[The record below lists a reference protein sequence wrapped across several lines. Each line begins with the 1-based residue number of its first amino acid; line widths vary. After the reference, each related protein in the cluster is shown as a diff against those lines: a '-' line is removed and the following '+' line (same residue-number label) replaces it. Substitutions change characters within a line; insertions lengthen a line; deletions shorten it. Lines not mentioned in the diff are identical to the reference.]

1 MAVLPGKDPKTKAVM
16 LLAHIDVVEAKREDW
31 TRDPFVLVEE
41 DGYFYGRGAF
51 DDKAQAAIWADL
63 LIRFRQEGYKPR
75 RTLKMALTCGEE
87 GGRFNGAEWLAKNR
101 RELID
106 AGFGLNEG
114 AGGQRDAAGKP
125 VIHTVLAAEKVFQN
139 FTLEATNGGGHSS
152 RPTPDNAIYDL
163 ARALDRVSRYEF
175 PVRLNDANKGY
186 FSRMAGVL
194 GGEEGAAM
202 TRLVSDP
209 TDSAA
214 DAILRKN
221 PSYRAV
227 MGTTCVATT
236 LDGGHAT
243 NALPQRA
250 RANVNCR
257 IFPGTPAEE
266 VRQALITAVADP
278 KVSVAF
284 SGEPAPPRAAPQLTP
299 RILGPIEK
307 VSAQMW
313 PGVPVIP
320 ILQAGATDAM
330 YFNGVGIPTYG
341 VSGLFVD
348 ADLGR
353 IHGLNERIPVKSV
366 MDGREFSYRLV
377 KLYAEARD

>member
-1 MAVLPGKDPKTKAVM
+1 M
-16 LLAHIDVVEAKREDW
+16 
-31 TRDPFVLVEE
+31 
-41 DGYFYGRGAF
+41 
-51 DDKAQAAIWADL
+51 
-63 LIRFRQEGYKPR
+63 
-75 RTLKMALTCGEE
+75 
-87 GGRFNGAEWLAKNR
+87 
-101 RELID
+101 
-106 AGFGLNEG
+106 
-114 AGGQRDAAGKP
+114 
-125 VIHTVLAAEKVFQN
+125 IHTVLAAEKVFQN

-330 YFNGVGIPTYG
+330 HFNSVGIPTYG